1 MSRDLCIHDEEAKKG
16 TNKSMVCDK
25 SRSSALIIS
34 YFGQNKDNGKK
45 FHTRSSLIKM
55 EMGWKK

>member
-34 YFGQNKDNGKK
+34 YFGQNKDNGKS
-45 FHTRSSLIKM
+45 FTQGRP
-55 EMGWKK
+55 